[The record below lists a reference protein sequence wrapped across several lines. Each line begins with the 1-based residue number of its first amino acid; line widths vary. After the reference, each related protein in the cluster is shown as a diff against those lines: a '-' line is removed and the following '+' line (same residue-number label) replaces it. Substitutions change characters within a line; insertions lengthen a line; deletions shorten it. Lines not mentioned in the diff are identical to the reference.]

1 MRRHDATEQQATK
14 TWRRIHRQ
22 HQMTQRKPASGRVGP
37 RVEYLDFS
45 QQLRIRFVHSPNAT
59 ERPPSAVK
67 LIQQIFNYVCV
78 INAHQQQVVLPAV
91 PDAALD

>member
-1 MRRHDATEQQATK
+1 MRCNNATKQQAAK
-14 TWRRIHRQ
+14 AWCRIHRQ
-22 HQMTQRKPASGRVGP
+22 HQMTQREPARGRVGS